1 MSRRFRDKRS
11 SVFGE
16 LPEPEIL
23 PMMNVLFMLV
33 MVLMGMS
40 SFLPIG
46 VIEIQSPQFGGS
58 GGGSA
63 EAQPK
68 LNLKISIL
76 ETGIQVSPGTF
87 IPKIQQDNRSV
98 YDFATLQAELT
109 TLKQAHPNE
118 RRVIITAGANIIYND
133 ITHTMDAARLSKT
146 SNTLFDEI
154 AFSAEGI

>member
-1 MSRRFRDKRS
+1 MSRRFRDKKS

-46 VIEIQSPQFGGS
+46 VIEIQSPQFGGAGS
-58 GGGSA
+58 GQA

-76 ETGIQVSPGTF
+76 ETGIQLSPGSF
-87 IPKIQQDNRSV
+87 IPKIQQNNLAV
-98 YDFATLQAELT
+98 YDFAALQVELT
-109 TLKQAHPNE
+109 TLKQAHPSE
-118 RRVIITAGANIIYND
+118 RRVVITAGANIIYDD

-146 SNTLFDEI
+146 GNVLFDEI